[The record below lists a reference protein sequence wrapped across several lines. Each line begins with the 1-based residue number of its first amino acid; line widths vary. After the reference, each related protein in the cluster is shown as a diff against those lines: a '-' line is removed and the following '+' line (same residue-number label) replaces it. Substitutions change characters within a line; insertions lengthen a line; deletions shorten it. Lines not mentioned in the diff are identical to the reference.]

1 MRRNSHNYVRPD
13 ILAKLKH
20 LDVSKRL
27 KFEPKQVVKA
37 GSYSDILRGHCEIPV
52 EGDVR
57 VGVKRMRFYLD
68 EDIKNLLEKE
78 VYVWAKLRHNNILPL
93 LGYAFDPSTGYPLLI
108 SRWMDNGSA
117 WDYIQSHPNIELVSF
132 IFGIVEG
139 LSYLHDQGVIHS
151 DLKSDNILVTAVGH
165 PVICDFGCA
174 RMVATSIS
182 LANTTRGQLGTIRYL
197 AYELLAQIDTY
208 RSHSIKTDVWAFG
221 MTVYELLTERRPYHD
236 ILNSQVAMAIV
247 QRNLPVL
254 EPRIE
259 ALIERGDLS
268 KNFLWHVCLECW
280 SHDPQERLDMKEVS
294 ERFHKSGFLQDI
306 KKKKTSLDSL
316 GPGCSTTEKNWD
328 LPSSSSTHET
338 DRPCIRC
345 VRYRQECIIV
355 STNAGQ
361 LCRRCQSRGL
371 AKCDIS
377 RTIMQHLAIDS
388 LNAIHSTTLTS
399 PIIF

>member
-1 MRRNSHNYVRPD
+1 
-13 ILAKLKH
+13 
-20 LDVSKRL
+20 
-27 KFEPKQVVKA
+27 
-37 GSYSDILRGHCEIPV
+37 
-52 EGDVR
+52 
-57 VGVKRMRFYLD
+57 
-68 EDIKNLLEKE
+68 
-78 VYVWAKLRHNNILPL
+78 
-93 LGYAFDPSTGYPLLI
+93 
-108 SRWMDNGSA
+108 
-117 WDYIQSHPNIELVSF
+117 
-132 IFGIVEG
+132 
-139 LSYLHDQGVIHS
+139 
-151 DLKSDNILVTAVGH
+151 
-165 PVICDFGCA
+165 
-174 RMVATSIS
+174 MVATSIS
-182 LANTTRGQLGTIRYL
+182 LANTRRGQLGTIRYL

-221 MTVYELLTERRPYHD
+221 MTVYVGFLLVNLFLLLITTQELLTERRPYHD

-345 VRYRQECIIV
+345 VRYRQEVGHINV
-355 STNAGQ
+355 
-361 LCRRCQSRGL
+361 
-371 AKCDIS
+371 
-377 RTIMQHLAIDS
+377 
-388 LNAIHSTTLTS
+388 
-399 PIIF
+399 